1 MSDEATTQHGSA
13 RPTRPW
19 LRVLLGMG
27 FGLGLVVALAITFAV
42 TTAAH
47 LERVLTWA
55 RVTRE
60 LDARH
65 ISVKLASGS
74 LSTSGME
81 LRDLTVRITKAR
93 NNAPVTTI
101 VVPLLRVDASLWN
114 LAFARTKRIERVRVE
129 GLSVEA
135 MRYARDE
142 DDPEKGKDDADDED
156 DESTPLELAKT
167 LAGLGQAGVALGS
180 LDLRPMT
187 FVTERRSL
195 TTGKIVRLA
204 VAGLEAHASFD
215 RGSLA
220 VALGAVEVPIVLA
233 VTRSGAAESEEKASL
248 SVSASLGIIPGGT
261 LDGSLAVSLLDQT
274 FDARAPRKSKLLA
287 ASIHATTDV
296 AAQEVRLSPV
306 TFDVL
311 DGIVAGSVDVVHR
324 DTPKGSV
331 VSVRRASVNVQ
342 AARIPNL
349 LATSLASRVEL
360 HDAEPLHLE
369 AQALSFGPGVV
380 MGPEAFVTLD
390 GTVRDLRLRLRDEAL
405 AVRGLAC
412 TGRMSFGE
420 GGVPGGN
427 LHVSLAHLEAPQG
440 IQVDGVEASVDASLV
455 PRAGARAAGASPTGT
470 ASAPKGDA
478 AALHANLRV
487 KNLTI
492 GSEALHGLNVDAR
505 GTLDGETLLKP
516 SLALAIAD
524 LDAASLKVSGV
535 AMQIDGPPSL
545 VVSAKPPFDV
555 STSAH
560 VSVASAS
567 ASGGL
572 VSVENVAMTLAI
584 EGLSSAARPMVTGT
598 IRSLR
603 IANGQGKK
611 AESRVAFDLAADAPM
626 NLFAAPAPLPRGHA
640 HLDAFLAKVSLAA
653 TPHGKGADV
662 HATVD
667 VSSLAGIA
675 PLLPAKGPTLCP
687 KSLGRTTLALALDGW
702 AAEGVLPKG
711 HARITGLELCGA
723 PIAAKAGLVTVAWD
737 PVRAAGEVHARLGLE
752 RIAIG
757 DDAAATRSLEVD
769 LRARRASVSSGEL
782 VLDAKG
788 ERMPAMHL
796 AGSVAYAAKDKSVTF
811 GLDANLEHL
820 ELLPAQLRASGPN
833 GIDALGA
840 LRVNG
845 EGTAKG
851 LLDRWDA
858 SGVVLA
864 PQAFTV
870 SSGHLNVKASLQN
883 ARIHGAKNANASV
896 GSTSL
901 EAAIVKNARSV
912 TMNGTFAVDGLEAE
926 SAAGGGKL
934 DGVRAIVSLASA
946 DGEKLEAHV
955 SVDAAEATVRGK
967 QRISLGKVSVVADA
981 KGSMNEAISITRL
994 ELSSAGLGTAFSA
1007 TGSLDLRPRTAAVGV
1022 GEVVVVGRESAYL
1035 RGTLTQDLAPLA
1047 ASIPGLGA
1055 RGRIRAPLVVAAG
1068 NRSLVRIDG
1077 TVELTGVSVDWL
1089 GGSIEGVEGRVP
1101 IVEDLRIDG
1110 DSIRLVPS
1118 STNAFSRERFE
1129 DQQPLVAET
1138 AFVRVKRI
1146 VVGEHEFG
1154 PLGASVRIDRN
1165 TLAIDR
1171 LELRALNGSI
1181 GGRLFV
1187 DVRGADTRL
1196 DFRGDVSGL
1205 ELAADKKPLD
1215 AHLAIRLKPWRRA
1228 LEGRVDVAR
1237 TSPDQLRLVL
1247 DLYDPYQE
1255 NVSANRARQA
1265 LALGYP
1271 KSVRM
1276 RFLEGFASLGIEL
1289 GGLTSAVRIDETRG
1303 VPIAPM
1309 LEKSLLPSLPKE
1321 PPQL

>member
-93 NNAPVTTI
+93 KNAPVTTI

-142 DDPEKGKDDADDED
+142 NDPEKGKGDDGDDE
-156 DESTPLELAKT
+156 ESTPLELAKT

-180 LDLRPMT
+180 FDLRPTT

-195 TTGKIVRLA
+195 TTGKVVRLA
-204 VAGLEAHASFD
+204 VAGLEARASFD

-248 SVSASLGIIPGGT
+248 SVSASLGILPGGT

-331 VSVRRASVNVQ
+331 VSVRRASLNVQ

-369 AQALSFGPGVV
+369 AQALSFGPDVV

-390 GTVRDLRLRLRDEAL
+390 GTVSDLRLRLRDEGL

-427 LHVSLAHLEAPQG
+427 LHVSLARLEAPQG

-455 PRAGARAAGASPTGT
+455 PRAGASPTDT
-470 ASAPKGDA
+470 ASSAKGDA

-487 KNLTI
+487 KNLKI
-492 GSEALHGLNVDAR
+492 GSESLHGLNVDAR
-505 GTLDGETLLKP
+505 GTFDGETLLKP
-516 SLALAIAD
+516 SLALALAG

-535 AMQIDGPPSL
+535 AMQIDGPPSV

-560 VSVASAS
+560 VSIASAS
-567 ASGGL
+567 ASEGL
-572 VSVENVAMTLAI
+572 VSVENVAMTLAV
-584 EGLSSAARPMVTGT
+584 EGLSSAARPMVSGT

-603 IANGQGKK
+603 IANGAGKK

-626 NLFAAPAPLPRGHA
+626 DLFAAPALLPRVHA

-675 PLLPAKGPTLCP
+675 PLVPSKGPTLCP
-687 KSLGRTTLALALDGW
+687 KSLGRTTLSLALDGY

-723 PIAAKAGLVTVAWD
+723 PISAKAGLVTVAWD
-737 PVRAAGEVHARLGLE
+737 PVRAAGEVHARMGLE
-752 RIAIG
+752 QIAIG

-782 VLDAKG
+782 VFDAKG

-796 AGSVAYAAKDKSVTF
+796 AGSVAYAAKDKSITF

-883 ARIHGAKNANASV
+883 ARIHGAKNAKASV
-896 GSTSL
+896 GSSSF
-901 EAAIVKNARSV
+901 EAAIVKNARNV

-994 ELSSAGLGTAFSA
+994 ELSSTGLGTSFSA
-1007 TGSLDLRPRTAAVGV
+1007 TGSLDLRPRTAPVGV

-1089 GGSIEGVEGRVP
+1089 GGFIEGVEGRVP
-1101 IVEDLRIDG
+1101 IAEDLRIDG

-1237 TSPDQLRLVL
+1237 TSPDQLRLLL